1 MPIPMILLM
10 AGMILGGVFVIILG
24 SKPQKQQQA
33 GAQKLYKKAYKHLS
47 SFFLTQ
53 GQMLKITARISALS
67 IYNRAEIQ
75 SLATKYFLLTSA
87 ISGGLVIASF
97 FLFKDT
103 VSVLICIA
111 FALVINNT
119 LVSKQIDKVNLQVYK
134 ALKVAISSIRQEY
147 MRLES
152 VSEAV
157 AEAEVPTILRKP
169 MEEIHSIM
177 TNTNGE
183 LRLYQFY
190 ESNPFR
196 ALQTLAGVCF
206 LVNEKGDDKDS
217 YGQSNFVSA
226 LTMLASDVNSEITR
240 LTTMKSRFG
249 IIEYLPLVPMGM
261 MNILESYLMSIMP
274 GTALIYNGIIGYL
287 VRVIT
292 LVGSILCYNTVANIN
307 TASPIKEDDR
317 APWTLTMLK
326 NPIWRQF
333 IYDITPKNAKARKVT
348 ASLKKCLSRKGLD
361 HLYTEKVVWAS
372 CGLVLA
378 IIAAIS
384 TITLGRD
391 FVLNSTQ
398 QLSLVATDEMSK
410 YTKEQIL
417 GLDYAYFNRESEWSD
432 DDFMEIIRG
441 YMPGLTDLQIIDQ
454 MKRVRDKENSLKAAY
469 FHWYYMVAC
478 IGVSIICWFAPNV
491 SLKLRQ
497 MLVQTEAEDDFLQL
511 QTLVAILMNTDI
523 DTLDA
528 LWQMCQHSRI
538 HKDMLLYCYHSYPS
552 NPEKELVRLQSK
564 TPIIDFRRFIGKLQ
578 LTISELSL
586 QDAYSDLKIEREHMI
601 RIREITIYETIDR
614 KRHLCG
620 IISMV
625 PMGIF
630 VIGDLLFPLGYLGM
644 NEFMTALGNMRG

>member
-1 MPIPMILLM
+1 MILLM

-326 NPIWRQF
+326 NPIWRQ
-333 IYDITPKNAKARKVT
+333 
-348 ASLKKCLSRKGLD
+348 
-361 HLYTEKVVWAS
+361 
-372 CGLVLA
+372 
-378 IIAAIS
+378 
-384 TITLGRD
+384 
-391 FVLNSTQ
+391 
-398 QLSLVATDEMSK
+398 
-410 YTKEQIL
+410 
-417 GLDYAYFNRESEWSD
+417 
-432 DDFMEIIRG
+432 
-441 YMPGLTDLQIIDQ
+441 
-454 MKRVRDKENSLKAAY
+454 
-469 FHWYYMVAC
+469 
-478 IGVSIICWFAPNV
+478 
-491 SLKLRQ
+491 
-497 MLVQTEAEDDFLQL
+497 
-511 QTLVAILMNTDI
+511 
-523 DTLDA
+523 
-528 LWQMCQHSRI
+528 
-538 HKDMLLYCYHSYPS
+538 
-552 NPEKELVRLQSK
+552 
-564 TPIIDFRRFIGKLQ
+564 
-578 LTISELSL
+578 
-586 QDAYSDLKIEREHMI
+586 
-601 RIREITIYETIDR
+601 DR
-614 KRHLCG
+614 K
-620 IISMV
+620 SV
-625 PMGIF
+625 
-630 VIGDLLFPLGYLGM
+630 V
-644 NEFMTALGNMRG
+644 

>member
-1 MPIPMILLM
+1 MDDL
-10 AGMILGGVFVIILG
+10 ILGVF
-24 SKPQKQQQA
+24 
-33 GAQKLYKKAYKHLS
+33 
-47 SFFLTQ
+47 
-53 GQMLKITARISALS
+53 
-67 IYNRAEIQ
+67 
-75 SLATKYFLLTSA
+75 
-87 ISGGLVIASF
+87 
-97 FLFKDT
+97 
-103 VSVLICIA
+103 LICIA

-348 ASLKKCLSRKGLD
+348 ASLKKSLSRKGLD

-384 TITLGRD
+384 TVTLGRD

-417 GLDYAYFNRESEWSD
+417 GLDYAYFNRESE
-432 DDFMEIIRG
+432 
-441 YMPGLTDLQIIDQ
+441 
-454 MKRVRDKENSLKAAY
+454 
-469 FHWYYMVAC
+469 
-478 IGVSIICWFAPNV
+478 
-491 SLKLRQ
+491 
-497 MLVQTEAEDDFLQL
+497 
-511 QTLVAILMNTDI
+511 
-523 DTLDA
+523 
-528 LWQMCQHSRI
+528 
-538 HKDMLLYCYHSYPS
+538 
-552 NPEKELVRLQSK
+552 
-564 TPIIDFRRFIGKLQ
+564 
-578 LTISELSL
+578 
-586 QDAYSDLKIEREHMI
+586 
-601 RIREITIYETIDR
+601 DR
-614 KRHLCG
+614 K
-620 IISMV
+620 SV
-625 PMGIF
+625 
-630 VIGDLLFPLGYLGM
+630 V
-644 NEFMTALGNMRG
+644 

>member
-103 VSVLICIA
+103 VSILICIA

-134 ALKVAISSIRQEY
+134 ALKVVISSIRQEY

-152 VSEAV
+152 VPEAV

-240 LTTMKSRFG
+240 LTTMKSRFCNIKKNT
-249 IIEYLPLVPMGM
+249 II
-261 MNILESYLMSIMP
+261 
-274 GTALIYNGIIGYL
+274 TNG
-287 VRVIT
+287 
-292 LVGSILCYNTVANIN
+292 NN
-307 TASPIKEDDR
+307 
-317 APWTLTMLK
+317 K
-326 NPIWRQF
+326 N
-333 IYDITPKNAKARKVT
+333 
-348 ASLKKCLSRKGLD
+348 
-361 HLYTEKVVWAS
+361 
-372 CGLVLA
+372 
-378 IIAAIS
+378 
-384 TITLGRD
+384 
-391 FVLNSTQ
+391 
-398 QLSLVATDEMSK
+398 
-410 YTKEQIL
+410 
-417 GLDYAYFNRESEWSD
+417 
-432 DDFMEIIRG
+432 
-441 YMPGLTDLQIIDQ
+441 
-454 MKRVRDKENSLKAAY
+454 
-469 FHWYYMVAC
+469 
-478 IGVSIICWFAPNV
+478 
-491 SLKLRQ
+491 
-497 MLVQTEAEDDFLQL
+497 
-511 QTLVAILMNTDI
+511 
-523 DTLDA
+523 
-528 LWQMCQHSRI
+528 
-538 HKDMLLYCYHSYPS
+538 
-552 NPEKELVRLQSK
+552 
-564 TPIIDFRRFIGKLQ
+564 
-578 LTISELSL
+578 
-586 QDAYSDLKIEREHMI
+586 
-601 RIREITIYETIDR
+601 
-614 KRHLCG
+614 
-620 IISMV
+620 
-625 PMGIF
+625 
-630 VIGDLLFPLGYLGM
+630 
-644 NEFMTALGNMRG
+644 